1 MKQSLQL
8 KLGQNLALTPQLQQA
23 IKLLQLSTLD
33 LQQAIDE
40 ALETNPLLE
49 LEEESVDR
57 QPELLDEITSLNFS
71 EESISSSD
79 EAYYSEEKVDSTE
92 ASVNSEIETSWDSTL
107 PTSAPSGQSGLSD
120 EWMEKSVV
128 TESLHDQLYW
138 QLNLTRFSET
148 DQKIAEAFIDSVDH
162 NGRLIFTPEEILASI
177 NLPEV
182 ELDEVMAVLHRLQ
195 HFEPTGVFAKDLR
208 ECLLLQLRQMSADTP
223 FREIAGAIVSRHI
236 DHIATVDPKKL
247 AKRLRTEEDSLRG
260 AVLLIKSLDPTP
272 GARIDNDNTEYIIPD
287 IFVARKKDRW
297 RVELN
302 PDTAPKLRI
311 NSTYAELA
319 GHGNSA
325 NDRSYIK
332 ENLQEA
338 KWFMR
343 SLQSRNE
350 TLLKVAS
357 KIVEHQQAFLES
369 GEEAM
374 KPLVLADIAEEI
386 DMHESTV
393 SRATTRKYM
402 HTPRGIYEL
411 KFFFSSHVR
420 TTEGGECSSIAIKAL
435 IKKLVQ
441 GEDTSRPLSDNK
453 LGVLLKDNGV
463 VVARRTVAKYREQLG
478 IPPSNE
484 RKRLI

>member
-40 ALETNPLLE
+40 ALEANPLLE
-49 LEEESVDR
+49 REE
-57 QPELLDEITSLNFS
+57 
-71 EESISSSD
+71 
-79 EAYYSEEKVDSTE
+79 DSTE
-92 ASVNSEIETSWDSTL
+92 SQLELTDESGGLDFAEDQVDTGEAQEELEVDTRWDD
-107 PTSAPSGQSGLSD
+107 APPALSSGAQADPDDG
-120 EWMEKSVV
+120 WMDRDAAP
-128 TESLHDQLYW
+128 ESLRDQLYW

-148 DQKIAEAFIDSVDH
+148 DHKIAEAFIDSVDQ
-162 NGRLIFTPEEILASI
+162 NGRLTLSPEEILASI
-177 NLPEV
+177 ELPGV

-208 ECLLLQLRQMSADTP
+208 ECLLLQLRQMPSGTS
-223 FREIAGAIVSRHI
+223 FREIAGAIVNRHI

-247 AKRLRTEEDSLRG
+247 AKRLRTDEDSLRG
-260 AVLLIKSLDPTP
+260 ALSLIKSLDPTP
-272 GARIDNDNTEYIIPD
+272 GANIGSSDTEYVIPD
-287 IFVARKKDRW
+287 VFVSRQNNRW

-302 PDTAPKLRI
+302 PDIAPKLRI
-311 NSTYAELA
+311 NSMYAELA
-319 GHGNSA
+319 GSGNSA
-325 NDRSYIK
+325 DDRSYIR

-338 KWFMR
+338 KWFMK

-357 KIVEHQQAFLES
+357 KIVEYQKSFLEI

-374 KPLVLADIAEEI
+374 RPLVLADIAKQI

-411 KFFFSSHVR
+411 KFFFSSHVS

-441 GEDTSRPLSDNK
+441 EEDLKKPLSDNK
-453 LGVLLKDNGV
+453 LGTLLKEQGV

-484 RKRLI
+484 RKRLV